1 LLKEGVTDR
10 EQIQSWIILIIL
22 SLIWGS
28 SFILIKKGLEVFSP
42 VQVGTIRMSLAF
54 LFMLPFALRHLKN
67 IQKEKWKYIIFTGIV
82 GNLIPAILFSFA
94 QTNIESS
101 LSGILNAL
109 SPLFTLLIAVLLFKY
124 KIKFWQT
131 FGLLIGFIGSIGLS
145 FINTKGG
152 VGTMNV
158 YVLLIVIA
166 TICYGLS
173 LNVIKEYL
181 NEISSIII
189 TALALFSIGPLS
201 LLILFSTDFF
211 QKLSE
216 SPGAFQSLG
225 FIAILGIFGTA
236 ISLVLYTRLVQMTT
250 AVFASSV
257 TYMIPIVAILW
268 GLFDNEKL
276 YPLHYAGMFLIL
288 LGIYIVNRTK

>member
-1 LLKEGVTDR
+1 LLKEGLTER

-42 VQVGTIRMSLAF
+42 VQVGTLRMSFAF
-54 LFMLPFALRHLKN
+54 LFMLPFVFRNFKN
-67 IQKEKWKYIIFTGIV
+67 IPKEKWKYIIFTGIV
-82 GNLIPAILFSFA
+82 GNLIPAILFSVA

-101 LSGILNAL
+101 LSGVLNAL
-109 SPLFTLLIAVLLFKY
+109 SPLFTLLIAILLFKY

-145 FINTKGG
+145 FVNTKGE
-152 VGTMNV
+152 VGSMNV

-166 TICYGLS
+166 TMCYGIS

-181 NEISSIII
+181 NEVSSIII

-201 LLILFSTDFF
+201 LIILFSTDVF
-211 QKLSE
+211 QKLGDY
-216 SPGAFQSLG
+216 PGAFQSLG

-236 ISLVLYTRLVQMTT
+236 IGLILYTRLVQMTT

-257 TYMIPIVAILW
+257 TYLIPIVAILW
-268 GLFDNEKL
+268 GLLDNEKL
-276 YPLHYAGMFLIL
+276 YPPHYAGMFLIL

>member
-1 LLKEGVTDR
+1 
-10 EQIQSWIILIIL
+10 
-22 SLIWGS
+22 
-28 SFILIKKGLEVFSP
+28 
-42 VQVGTIRMSLAF
+42 MSLAF
-54 LFMLPFALRHLKN
+54 LFMLPFAIRHIKN

-82 GNLIPAILFSFA
+82 GNLIPAILFSIA
-94 QTNIESS
+94 QTKIESS

-109 SPLFTLLIAVLLFKY
+109 SPLFTLMIAVLLFKY

-131 FGLLIGFIGSIGLS
+131 FGLLLGFVGSIGLS
-145 FINTKGG
+145 FIDTKGG
-152 VGTMNV
+152 VGSMNV
-158 YVLLIVIA
+158 YVLLIVLA
-166 TICYGLS
+166 TICYGIS
-173 LNVIKEYL
+173 LNVIKEFL
-181 NEISSIII
+181 NEVSSIII

-236 ISLVLYTRLVQMTT
+236 ISLVLYTHLVQMTT

-257 TYMIPIVAILW
+257 TYLIPIVAILW

-276 YPLHYAGMFLIL
+276 YSLHYAGMLLIL

>member
-1 LLKEGVTDR
+1 M
-10 EQIQSWIILIIL
+10 
-22 SLIWGS
+22 
-28 SFILIKKGLEVFSP
+28 SF
-42 VQVGTIRMSLAF
+42 AF
-54 LFMLPFALRHLKN
+54 LFMVPFVIKNFKN
-67 IQKEKWKYIIFTGIV
+67 IPKEKWKYIIFTGIV
-82 GNLIPAILFSFA
+82 GNLIPAILFSVA

-124 KIKFWQT
+124 KIRFWQT

-145 FINTKGG
+145 FVNTKGG
-152 VGTMNV
+152 MGNMNV
-158 YVLLIVIA
+158 YILLIVLA
-166 TICYGLS
+166 TICYGIS

-211 QKLSE
+211 QKLSKA
-216 SPGAFQSLG
+216 PGAYQSLG
-225 FIAILGIFGTA
+225 FIAILGVFGTA
-236 ISLVLYTRLVQMTT
+236 IGLVLYTRLVQMTT

-257 TYMIPIVAILW
+257 TYMIPLVAILW

-276 YPLHYAGMFLIL
+276 YPLHFAGMFLIL